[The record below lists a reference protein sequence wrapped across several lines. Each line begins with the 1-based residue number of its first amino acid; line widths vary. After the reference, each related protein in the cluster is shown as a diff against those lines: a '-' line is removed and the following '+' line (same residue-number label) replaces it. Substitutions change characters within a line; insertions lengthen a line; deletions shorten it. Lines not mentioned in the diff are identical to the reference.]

1 MLHLFCFLYHFQGIQ
16 PESGQK
22 NEKSGITDSR
32 TSQHLRADRM
42 SGKEMKMPAKRQ
54 QPPLLHHSPKNG
66 NSCHEKPNVNKKPCS
81 KGIFCSYAAF
91 PGIAF
96 SRMKNHPAES
106 DFPMSAELASDLYQK
121 TEKRLLTVEKRCR
134 KPCFPTYME
143 ARERQKGKTKRKR
156 KRPTERHIKKAMR
169 KDMAYPLSKR
179 KLQKQKAAFCQI
191 PDTRES
197 IIRDRSRPG
206 LQIRHSRQPE
216 NDYLSFW
223 KLCHK
228 LPSGTGA
235 STSISCLDT
244 GWTKRTRRACRQM
257 LPSRL
262 LRGAPY
268 FRSPL
273 IGQPI
278 LANWQRI

>member
-121 TEKRLLTVEKRCR
+121 TENDFLPGRRDAESPVFPPTWKPESLKKEKQN
-134 KPCFPTYME
+134 E
-143 ARERQKGKTKRKR
+143 SGNAR
-156 KRPTERHIKKAMR
+156 R
-169 KDMAYPLSKR
+169 KD
-179 KLQKQKAAFCQI
+179 I
-191 PDTRES
+191 
-197 IIRDRSRPG
+197 
-206 LQIRHSRQPE
+206 
-216 NDYLSFW
+216 
-223 KLCHK
+223 
-228 LPSGTGA
+228 
-235 STSISCLDT
+235 
-244 GWTKRTRRACRQM
+244 
-257 LPSRL
+257 
-262 LRGAPY
+262 
-268 FRSPL
+268 
-273 IGQPI
+273 
-278 LANWQRI
+278 